1 MVRYVQYVLFGI
13 AQEVINNAMAHAQ
26 ARTANVAITAKL
38 DHVVLHVADDG
49 QGFDLATVH
58 VVVPLNR

>member
-1 MVRYVQYVLFGI
+1 
-13 AQEVINNAMAHAQ
+13 MAHAQ
-26 ARTANVAITAKL
+26 ARTVNVAITAKL

-58 VVVPLNR
+58 VAVPLNR